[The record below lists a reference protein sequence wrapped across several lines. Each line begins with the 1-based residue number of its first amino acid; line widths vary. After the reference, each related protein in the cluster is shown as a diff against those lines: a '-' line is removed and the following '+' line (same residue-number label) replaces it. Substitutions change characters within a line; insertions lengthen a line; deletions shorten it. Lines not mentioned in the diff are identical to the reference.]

1 MRGLVIF
8 IAAVGLVTCTASP
21 AASPSA
27 PAPTVRV
34 DAGGNVLPPVTDE
47 AMWKELAARSLQ
59 LPKVAS
65 GSECPITPTTQL
77 SSATGAL
84 AGSGPVYAAGNVI
97 AYGARMSDGIFPA
110 KVLWVAAPDYPGPA
124 LIRGRQLDGPGGVFF
139 SNSRNVTELRFD
151 LDTRVRAGASDQG
164 WRYLP
169 STVNVEGPGC
179 YGLQIDGPGWTS
191 MIVMR
196 ALA

>member
-1 MRGLVIF
+1 MRGLVLLF
-8 IAAVGLVTCTASP
+8 AAVSFVTCTASP

-27 PAPTVRV
+27 PSPTARV
-34 DAGGNVLPPVTDE
+34 DAGGNVLPPVAE
-47 AMWKELAARSLQ
+47 EQIWSELAARPLR
-59 LPKVAS
+59 LPKVAP

-84 AGSGPVYAAGNVI
+84 AGSGPVYAVGNVI
-97 AYGARMSDGIFPA
+97 AYGARTSDGIFPA
-110 KVLWVAAPDYPGPA
+110 KVLWVAAPHYPGPA

-139 SNSRNVTELRFD
+139 SNSRSVSELRFE

-191 MIVMR
+191 TITMR
-196 ALA
+196 AFA